1 MNHSVVEFIAPKEYM
16 ARAHNQ
22 LFTFI
27 IDVSVHAIQ
36 SGLTGTIT
44 RTILESLDR
53 IPNENKTA
61 RVSFIGV
68 DSNLH
73 YIRFNEGLEGTEI
86 LVVADIDE
94 PFLPSRWVVG
104 QFG

>member
-16 ARAHNQ
+16 ARAPQ
-22 LFTFI
+22 PIVYTFI

-53 IPNENKTA
+53 ILTKIKQLEFHSSVLTPTYIIS
-61 RVSFIGV
+61 VSTK
-68 DSNLH
+68 D
-73 YIRFNEGLEGTEI
+73 
-86 LVVADIDE
+86 
-94 PFLPSRWVVG
+94 
-104 QFG
+104 